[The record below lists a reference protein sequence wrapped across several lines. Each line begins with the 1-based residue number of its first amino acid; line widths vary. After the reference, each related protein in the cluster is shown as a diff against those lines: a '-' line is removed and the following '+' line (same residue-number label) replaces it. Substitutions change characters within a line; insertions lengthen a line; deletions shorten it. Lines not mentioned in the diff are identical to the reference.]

1 MREFKFIRGKYTDEN
16 IFNSDETKAC
26 LFAYDSEGNLVQFTE
41 KNNKEFQDKFAGLS
55 SDDRLSEIYT
65 LRPSQFTVS
74 AVQTS
79 SGFDFEYETDETAFN
94 NDVQIPEV
102 VRNNAESHIK
112 SNTEV
117 TFDTGDKHLPNLN
130 FVDSSN
136 IVKTPTTFKFNDNNN
151 SKEFSKNLIFKVTGT
166 VKERGYAT
174 ARGENITAYPVSDG
188 KIDFG
193 EKTEGT
199 EGTNAKSGTFY
210 QGVWQKIAATKT
222 GTIYRDVATVSA
234 NGSLTLA
241 KSYKAGSG
249 FKFIKDGKFET
260 DIPYQD
266 DLSFKLY
273 KGVSGYLT
281 PALASDAVSTTK
293 TFNNASAYKYKINSA
308 GEYEYDSGANANYN
322 VQYYLIQAGSS
333 ASATK
338 LRKSSSSPEKYSVI
352 SGNDYYFVD
361 NTTPSKGF
369 SSFGFKDIGKYITA
383 ANKSSTAVNL
393 TETKRVGANKVAF
406 IKYDGIWHYANSDV
420 AIISKF
426 YKTVGGKKV
435 YLSSI
440 KKDGDTYILT
450 GDNNYTDTVANDLI
464 SNAVN
469 GTDYYYGKILLTDY
483 CQFTANAAS
492 SQAKFINFNSLD
504 NIVSNTSTTEGVDY
518 GNIYTPVEAVVN
530 TSYKIKTGY
539 VAYDKN
545 KTLTGLIDGSQN
557 QVYKRDEGKEAT
569 KIDSPDN
576 YDFYYINSGTA
587 YMLKGDCN
595 VGTRANNQF
604 VEGYAAS
611 YENYYIF
618 KNNKLSNI
626 SATDLTGKTT
636 ITYYENKNHHIV
648 GNGVYDDD
656 DDSKKYV
663 MFSENNWV
671 EDIAI
676 NSENTLVN
684 EDNVPAPNT
693 TENVL
698 RLITKVY
705 VNATQSD

>member
-65 LRPSQFTVS
+65 LRPSQFNVS

-79 SGFDFEYETDETAFN
+79 SGFDFEYKADETAFN

-102 VRNNAESHIK
+102 VRNKAASHIK

-117 TFDTGDKHLPNLN
+117 TFDTDKHLPNLN
-130 FVDSSN
+130 FVDSS

-174 ARGENITAYPVSDG
+174 ARGEKITAYPVSDG

-193 EKTEGT
+193 GET
-199 EGTNAKSGTFY
+199 GTNAKTGTFY
-210 QGVWQKIAATKT
+210 QGVWQKIAATET
-222 GTIYRDVATVSA
+222 GTIYKNTETVSA
-234 NGSLTLA
+234 AGSLSIA
-241 KSYKAGSG
+241 KNYKAGSG
-249 FKFIKDGKFET
+249 LKFIKDGKFET

-266 DLSFKLY
+266 RLSFTLY
-273 KGVSGYLT
+273 SKVDGYLT
-281 PALASDAVSTTK
+281 AAEANEATSTK
-293 TFNNASAYKYKINSA
+293 TFNNASAHKYKINSA

-361 NTTPSKGF
+361 DTTPSKGF

-383 ANKSSTAVNL
+383 ADKSSTAVNL

-426 YKTVGGKKV
+426 YKTVGIKKV

-440 KKDGDTYILT
+440 KKDGNTYSLT
-450 GDNNYTDTVANDLI
+450 GDNNYKDTVSKDLI

-483 CQFTANAAS
+483 CQFTANAAAN
-492 SQAKFINFNSLD
+492 QAKFINFNSLD
-504 NIVSNTSTTEGVDY
+504 NIVSNIGITEGVDY
-518 GNIYTPVEAVVN
+518 GNIYTPVIAKIT
-530 TSYKIKTGY
+530 TSYTVKTGY

-545 KTLTGLIDGSQN
+545 ETLTELIDGSN
-557 QVYKRDEGKEAT
+557 ATVTVYERDTTKE
-569 KIDSPDN
+569 KNISSLN
-576 YDFYYINSGTA
+576 YDFYYVNSGDA
-587 YMLKGDCN
+587 YMLKGDCK
-595 VGTRANNQF
+595 VGARANNQF

-626 SATDLTGKTT
+626 SATDLTGKNT
-636 ITYYENKNHHIV
+636 ITYYENNNHHII
-648 GNGVYDDD
+648 GNGVYDDAD
-656 DDSKKYV
+656 DDKKYV
-663 MFSENNWV
+663 MFSDNNWV

-698 RLITKVY
+698 RLITEVN
-705 VNATQSD
+705 VNATESD

>member
-65 LRPSQFTVS
+65 LRPSQFNVS

-79 SGFDFEYETDETAFN
+79 SGFDFEYKTDETAFN
-94 NDVQIPEV
+94 NDAQIPEV

-166 VKERGYAT
+166 VKERGYTT
-174 ARGENITAYPVSDG
+174 AQGENITAYPKSDG
-188 KIDFG
+188 IIDFDG
-193 EKTEGT
+193 ET
-199 EGTNAKSGTFY
+199 GTNAKSGTFY

-281 PALASDAVSTTK
+281 PALASDAVTTTK
-293 TFNNASAYKYKINSA
+293 AFNNASAHKYKINSA

-369 SSFGFKDIGKYITA
+369 SSLGFKDIGKYITA
-383 ANKSSTAVNL
+383 ANTSSKAVNL

-406 IKYDGIWHYANSDV
+406 IKYDGIWHNANSDV
-420 AIISKF
+420 AIILKF

-440 KKDGDTYILT
+440 KQDGDDTYILT
-450 GDNNYTDTVANDLI
+450 GDNNYTDKVTKDLI
-464 SNAVN
+464 SNAVD
-469 GTDYYYGKILLTDY
+469 GTNYYYGKILLTDY
-483 CQFTANAAS
+483 CQFTANAAA

-504 NIVSNTSTTEGVDY
+504 NIVSNTGITEGADY
-518 GNIYTPVEAVVN
+518 GNIYTPVIAEIT
-530 TSYKIKTGY
+530 TSYTVKTGY

-545 KTLTGLIDGSQN
+545 ETLTELIDGSN
-557 QVYKRDEGKEAT
+557 ATVTVYERDTTKE
-569 KIDSPDN
+569 KDISSLD
-576 YDFYYINSGTA
+576 YDFYYVNSGDA

-595 VGTRANNQF
+595 VGARANNKF

-626 SATDLTGKTT
+626 SVTDLTGKTT
-636 ITYYENKNHHIV
+636 ITYYENNNHNIV

-656 DDSKKYV
+656 DDGKKYV
-663 MFSENNWV
+663 MFSDNNWV

-698 RLITKVY
+698 RFITEVN
-705 VNATQSD
+705 VNATESD